1 MTNHTEIR
9 ILGWDVGGT
18 KSAAVVASSRGDV
31 LAREEW
37 PSRVDRGPDA
47 MLAEFLT
54 TARDLTAR
62 HDGVAAVG
70 VSIGGPL
77 NTHTGVVLSPPHLPG
92 WDRLPLKDRL
102 SAELGLPVA
111 VEHDAAACLEA
122 EVLWGAARGTTHAVY
137 LTCGTGCGSG
147 VMIGG
152 RILRGPRGQS
162 PEVGHVRLA
171 EDGPEIFGKA
181 GCVESFCGG
190 QGIGM
195 LAEYM
200 FPQWFKGPAD
210 PKRLW
215 ELSEGGDTAARA
227 VLAESAR
234 RTGQLCSLL
243 ADLMAPQVI
252 VLGSLARYFGG
263 WWLDEIR
270 REFRRE
276 ALPVNSADTQILP
289 AGLGDKL
296 QDLSA
301 VAPCVW
307 ATRKGGHRPL

>member
-1 MTNHTEIR
+1 MTDDAAR
-9 ILGWDVGGT
+9 PILGWDVGGT
-18 KSAAVVASSRGDV
+18 KSAAVVASRAGEV
-31 LAREEW
+31 LARQEW
-37 PSRVDRGPDA
+37 SSRVERGPDA
-47 MLAEFLT
+47 MLAEFLAA
-54 TARDLTAR
+54 ARGLTAR
-62 HDGVAAVG
+62 YDGVAAVG

-92 WDRLPLKDRL
+92 WDGVPLKARL
-102 SAELGLPVA
+102 AAELGLAVS

-147 VMIGG
+147 VMIDG

-171 EDGPEIFGKA
+171 EDGPRVFGKA

-200 FPQWFKGPAD
+200 FPQRFDAPVE

-215 ELSEGGDTAARA
+215 DLSEAGDAAARA
-227 VLAESAR
+227 VLAESAG

-252 VLGSLARYFGG
+252 VLGSLARYFGQ

-270 REFRRE
+270 REFQRE
-276 ALPVNSADTQILP
+276 SLPVNSAETQIVP
-289 AGLGDKL
+289 AGLGERL

-301 VAPCVW
+301 VAPCMW
-307 ATRKGGHRPL
+307 AQRAICD